1 MYSKSSDIEL
11 IFANCV
17 IEMHISWAQKQVTPY
32 KPHLSPK
39 WFYNLACIPH
49 HNHPITSPPFDLFTP
64 NFNANA
70 GILHASLEWHADLE
84 EKQNR
89 PIKVELPIRTHFTHY
104 QAHLFRGWLVEWAK
118 VISCRLDRLFSS
130 NQSNHHGEF
139 KLLSL
144 LPFPCSPPTPIIR
157 PLLLIASF

>member
-1 MYSKSSDIEL
+1 M
-11 IFANCV
+11 
-17 IEMHISWAQKQVTPY
+17 
-32 KPHLSPK
+32 SPKIYLLPTCPIYHRK

-49 HNHPITSPPFDLFTP
+49 HNHPITSPPFDPFTP

-70 GILHASLEWHADLE
+70 GIPHPSLAGHADFE
-84 EKQNR
+84 EKQNT

-104 QAHLFRGWLVEWAK
+104 IITKLIGWWVEWAK

-144 LPFPCSPPTPIIR
+144 LTFPCSPPTPIIR